1 MIDIK
6 GKISVIMPAF
16 NEAEVN
22 KKNVLETIITFK
34 NFGKEFEIIIID
46 DGSTDNTWQE
56 IKEIAEKFTEVKATR
71 NMQNY
76 GKGRALKKGF
86 RFATGDYVVFLDSD
100 IDLHPAQLETFFD
113 IMELDNTEVV
123 IGSKRHPNSVLNY
136 PLERKIIS
144 SVYFFLIKLM
154 FGLPVRDTQTGL
166 KLFKREVLEK
176 IFPKIVV
183 KAFAF
188 DLEILANAHRLGYK
202 IAEAPVH
209 IDSKRKFGRIG
220 IKEIFET
227 WVDTLAIF
235 YRMYILRFYDKVK

>member
-16 NEAEVN
+16 NEAEVI
-22 KKNVLETIITFK
+22 KKNVLDTIITFK